1 MPTSI
6 IRLAFS
12 VSASLALVSC
22 AGIGGPFC
30 KSGHNDPRVAALM
43 KDTCEGDR
51 GAAMQLGLWFES
63 RAEYEMAL
71 RYYRAAA
78 ASSSGQTYIYVP
90 PAGDVAGYVM
100 PVDTGPR
107 LPGNAE
113 AMYRLGL
120 MYRNGQ
126 GVEASEKRAMTYFQ
140 QAAELGHADAIA
152 LVGRQSN

>member
-1 MPTSI
+1 MPASVF
-6 IRLAFS
+6 RLAFC
-12 VSASLALVSC
+12 VAMLLALVSC
-22 AGIGGPFC
+22 AGVGGPFC
-30 KSGHNDPRVAALM
+30 KSSHDDPKVAALM

-113 AMYRLGL
+113 AQYRLGL

-126 GVEASEKRAMTYFQ
+126 GVEASEKRAMVYFR
-140 QAAELGHADAIA
+140 QAAEQGHADAIA
-152 LVGRQSN
+152 IVGRLSN